1 MESRRNQSGSKSDGK
16 TDDGKTHGKT
26 DDEQE
31 LTGVVPRLDRWVH
44 ALGLVE
50 RYDSLA
56 DFARALAVGDVG
68 PQWATAGD
76 DSPKTAG
83 QLLLCAVQPLKWRD
97 LQVLSDAT
105 CSSIALDERDGLLLV
120 YCRVYVRRSAELY
133 DCLLGMIRGLG
144 TGAAECKKGT
154 EDVVRRAFSVPVGR
168 QRKKDAH
175 APVVFNAGQERFKMS
190 VRSAVADGGPTEQ
203 RALYDCSPG
212 APDPGL
218 ASDPFF
224 KNLQD
229 IHRDRPHTLRSVQ
242 KGIWKHLTGEVHK
255 LLGLLVT
262 GKGSLARMLRTSKKY
277 QRIFQVSWIA
287 ICTPY
292 RKYVPPSEFGP
303 MQSPC
308 RLSSLLDGK

>member
-1 MESRRNQSGSKSDGK
+1 MGSRREQSGSKSDHVDTTDKTSGQVADDAKADDAKTHAK
-16 TDDGKTHGKT
+16 TDVAK
-26 DDEQE
+26 
-31 LTGVVPRLDRWVH
+31 LAGVVPRLDRWVH

-50 RYDSLA
+50 RYDSLT
-56 DFARALAVGDVG
+56 DFARALDVGDVG
-68 PQWATAGD
+68 SQWAATAGD
-76 DSPKTAG
+76 DSRKMAG

-97 LQVLSDAT
+97 LQILSDAT

-144 TGAAECKKGT
+144 TGAAECKKGI

-168 QRKKDAH
+168 QQKTRSSTGVIKDAH

-218 ASDPFF
+218 ARDPFF

-242 KGIWKHLTGEVHK
+242 KGIWKNLTGEVQEF
-255 LLGLLVT
+255 LGLLVT
-262 GKGSLARMLRTSKKY
+262 GKGSLARMFVAHK
-277 QRIFQVSWIA
+277 
-287 ICTPY
+287 
-292 RKYVPPSEFGP
+292 
-303 MQSPC
+303 
-308 RLSSLLDGK
+308 